1 MITELATPASSMV
14 LVASSSGLGGNPAC
28 RVYSLASGLVASM
41 NALTSLIVWLVLKRA
56 TKRLPSANLIWR
68 EVDGKES
75 STVIVLGAVAVLEA
89 AALEVLLSEGATR
102 VLRSP

>member
-1 MITELATPASSMV
+1 MPASSMV
-14 LVASSSGLGGNPAC
+14 LVASSSGLGGNPA
-28 RVYSLASGLVASM
+28 RSVYSLASGLVASM
-41 NALTSLIVWLVLKRA
+41 NARTSLIVWLMLKRA

-75 STVIVLGAVAVLEA
+75 STVIVLGAVSVLEA